1 MGGYFSK
8 KSRESVY
15 QTEFKWTIHNWRT
28 IIASTSRRQLLMK
41 PEPPRAAQ
49 LSRFLLPMGKGGIH
63 YQEFHVIAFPAIKE
77 PSGEYGMVVGLR
89 PVRPLNTSSLHG
101 IYEITCTDC
110 NFQSFLRDGLH
121 NLNVGIH
128 SRHKRCA
135 NQFGADDQNFD

>member
-1 MGGYFSK
+1 
-8 KSRESVY
+8 
-15 QTEFKWTIHNWRT
+15 
-28 IIASTSRRQLLMK
+28 MK

-121 NLNVGIH
+121 NLNVWGFIPAT
-128 SRHKRCA
+128 SVAQTNLELTIKILIEY
-135 NQFGADDQNFD
+135 